1 MIVGRGK
8 TMPDREL
15 TLQLR
20 VGAFVLVGLILF
32 IAFVL
37 TIGSQSRLFQE
48 RYPLTAAFTS
58 VEGLIVGAPVRL
70 AGVTVGTVSS
80 IHFSRAPGQKK
91 ILVEASLDRSVQE
104 RIRED
109 SVASIG
115 TIGLVGDKVLEITV
129 GSPDKPVLKPGSLL
143 ASMDPPDY
151 FKLLQKGDQIL
162 DNVVSITSGLD
173 ELLSGLGREG
183 TTREVAG
190 TLKSLRR
197 VLAEVEGGRGLLHN
211 LIYEDRSRKLLD
223 DLAEASASLKRLV
236 TSIEGGDGLLHAM
249 IYDKEQRIA
258 EKLSRTLSSLEE
270 SAVSIRRAS
279 EAIESLTTRVKSEE
293 GLLHALL
300 FDQKGREVVQDLKE
314 VTGDLKRVA
323 DKLARGEGTLG
334 ALIEDPALYEDLASL
349 LRGANRSVILRS
361 LIRSSVRKGEERR

>member
-1 MIVGRGK
+1 MSEA
-8 TMPDREL
+8 PDRPSS
-15 TLQLR
+15 
-20 VGAFVLVGLILF
+20 VLV
-32 IAFVL
+32 AV
-37 TIGSQSRLFQE
+37 SDAE
-48 RYPLTAAFTS
+48 RAERVRAVIDALGMRAQVAAS
-58 VEGLIVGAPVRL
+58 MAEAEGA
-70 AGVTVGTVSS
+70 A
-80 IHFSRAPGQKK
+80 APGRFDVA
-91 ILVEASLDRSVQE
+91 IVDGRLEAEGAAGLLRSV
-104 RIRED
+104 
-109 SVASIG
+109 
-115 TIGLVGDKVLEITV
+115 
-129 GSPDKPVLKPGSLL
+129 
-143 ASMDPPDY
+143 DPPDY
-151 FKLLQKGDQIL
+151 FKLLQKGDRIL
-162 DNVVSITSGLD
+162 DNVVNITSGLD
-173 ELLSGLGREG
+173 ELLSSMGREG
-183 TTREVAG
+183 ATREVAG

-236 TSIEGGDGLLHAM
+236 ASIERGNGLLHAM
-249 IYDKEQRIA
+249 IYDKEQRIT

-270 SAVSIRRAS
+270 SAVSIRRTS

-300 FDQKGREVVQDLKE
+300 FDPKGREVVQDLKE

-323 DKLARGEGTLG
+323 DKLAQGEGTLG